1 MEMKGYQQYKEHSIS
16 TMTQGE
22 LLLLLYDE
30 LVKHLTRAELALDKA
45 DYGQLEDSVDRS
57 QRIIR
62 YLIDILDMQY
72 PISQDL
78 NRLYDYFDYELVRVK
93 TGRNKTELERV
104 KRMISELRESFRA
117 AEKNNASGK

>member
-30 LVKHLTRAELALDKA
+30 LVKHLTRAELALDRA
-45 DYGQLEDSVDRS
+45 DYSQLEDSVDRS

-62 YLIDILDMQY
+62 YLSDILDMQY
-72 PISQDL
+72 PISHDL

>member
-16 TMTQGE
+16 TMTQSE

-45 DYGQLEDSVDRS
+45 DYSQLESSVDHS

-62 YLIDILDMQY
+62 YLSDILDMQY
-72 PISQDL
+72 PIGRDL
-78 NRLYDYFDYELVRVK
+78 NRLYDFFDYELIRVRM
-93 TGRNKTELERV
+93 GRNRTELERV
-104 KRMISELRESFRA
+104 KRMVSELRESFREA
-117 AEKNNASGK
+117 AKNNDSGK